1 MDSWLNHKDLDQD
14 GSEKKKKLVE
24 MKITFE
30 RN

>member
-14 GSEKKKKLVE
+14 GSEKNKLVE
-24 MKITFE
+24 VKITFE